1 MLIGGE
7 GEEGMC
13 GRALGCGSGT
23 RELPLV
29 SPGFLAAGLQLA
41 HETGSCG
48 HGLRARRPSGPSH
61 AVNVATGTKDT
72 MYP

>member
-1 MLIGGE
+1 MHLLIGGG
-7 GEEGMC
+7 GEEGVR

-23 RELPLV
+23 RRLPLV

-41 HETGSCG
+41 CETSSCG
-48 HGLRARRPSGPSH
+48 HGLRARGPPGPSH

-72 MYP
+72 R

>member
-41 HETGSCG
+41 CETGSCG
-48 HGLRARRPSGPSH
+48 HELRAWRPSGPSH